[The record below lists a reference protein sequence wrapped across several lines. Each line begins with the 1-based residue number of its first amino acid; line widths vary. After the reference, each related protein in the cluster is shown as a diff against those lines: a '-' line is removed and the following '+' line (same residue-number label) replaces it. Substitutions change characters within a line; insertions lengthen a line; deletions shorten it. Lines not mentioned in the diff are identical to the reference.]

1 MKKIVLST
9 IFAVFSVCAF
19 AQTPIKFLGI
29 PVDGSKAD
37 MIEQLKA
44 KGYEYDSSH
53 DWLFGEFNG
62 RQVVM
67 IVATNNNK
75 VCRIGIMDMNTTDVA
90 QIKIMFNNLY
100 YQFLNNGKYEL
111 RDGKP
116 LSDSEDISYEMTVHK
131 KQYDASFVPK
141 DKSVLGMV
149 WYKIFHNFGS
159 YRIGIFYD
167 NTMNQANGEDL

>member
-67 IVATNNNK
+67 IVATNNN
-75 VCRIGIMDMNTTDVA
+75 
-90 QIKIMFNNLY
+90 
-100 YQFLNNGKYEL
+100 
-111 RDGKP
+111 
-116 LSDSEDISYEMTVHK
+116 LS
-131 KQYDASFVPK
+131 
-141 DKSVLGMV
+141 
-149 WYKIFHNFGS
+149 KIFVIN
-159 YRIGIFYD
+159 
-167 NTMNQANGEDL
+167 